1 MRRIL
6 KISAGILFS
15 LFFLLFLV
23 LSVLQS
29 EAGQKKLRSELT
41 RILSEELQTQVSVGH
56 ISWGIVDGVKIKD
69 IYIEDQQ
76 GDTLFFVGDLRARIK
91 LIDSDKHFVFLRKI
105 SLDQVNVNFRQYSGD
120 TTFNY
125 VFFFDALSTGN
136 TDTSRAPVIWTL
148 LFEKVLLE
156 NTRFRM
162 RIDDDTVSG
171 RQFREND
178 MYFTDIHA
186 ELRDFYVVDDS
197 LNFYA
202 KELRLK
208 EHNSVEITHMQ
219 ANSVICSKGMFFSNL
234 ELETP
239 NSSLK
244 DYFSMEYSHWR
255 DFGNFND
262 DVYMIGRLKG
272 SKVSFVDIRYFSD
285 ALLDWGE
292 TIEIAGE
299 AVGPLS
305 SMKARGLD
313 IRFGEKS
320 SLTGALT
327 MRGLPNIDE
336 TFIDATIDKASG
348 NRDELA
354 SLLQMNNLPEELD
367 KLGDFEYSGR
377 FTGFTYDFVAFGDFH
392 TDLGFVSTDINMKL
406 HVPEEYSGTLET
418 VDFDMGT
425 LLDVPEIGKLS
436 LKGSV
441 KGKYFELD
449 SMETEIQASISRLD
463 INNYSYQNM
472 EVNGVLK
479 DLFFEGNLDVKDPN
493 LVMNFDGKVNFKGE
507 RPVFDCIA
515 DFEKANV
522 AELNWIPN
530 FPARVS
536 GEIVM
541 DFNGSKLDDFLGTIW
556 VRNMEI
562 EKDKQVYPIDSLM
575 LQSVYGSNYRRITLK
590 SDYIDAKLEG
600 DFLPSELG
608 NSFNNYLVQLL
619 PNTVKLERVE
629 LKAQDFTFDIDV
641 KNTKEISELI
651 SPNIWINSATI
662 SGSYNTA
669 TSALSMRAL
678 VDQLTWGT
686 FEFDQLGVRADSSVG
701 DEPFEL
707 QVFCL
712 EVYESDSLVAHGINF
727 DFDVAK
733 ENIAFAIQGYSS
745 PYSTEISLNGNL
757 VYTDTSISTV
767 FDPSYIL
774 MDTLKWR
781 IADNA
786 RLTLVH
792 DSILMIDNFTL
803 AAYDQSVHVNGIL
816 FSKDQDKLLVDF
828 KHFDLAVLNPFVF
841 PLGDGSL
848 QGLAEGTIHVQSFE
862 GKLPLFTSDLRIDSL
877 GFNHEVLGNLLLKA
891 QVANKYQIITVNGI
905 LQDGPT
911 QRIALSGF
919 ISTSKESSGYNLKLE
934 MEETPLYLF
943 QPFMDGLVSD
953 LKGTGKGRLDIS
965 GPLNKPELKGKLYL
979 EEAGMRVD
987 YLNTAYHFNTT
998 VTITSNRIDVGRFKI
1013 YDEYN
1018 NSGYLSGY
1026 VTHDFFSDFVLNIEL
1041 SSLKNFLCLN
1051 TGLEHNPDYYGTAYM
1066 TGYARFN
1073 GPLDNMKI
1081 DVKGKTERG
1090 SAFFIPLEN
1099 YGGSSEL
1106 AFIRFVDFDDYG
1118 AELPYQDLSGIQL
1131 NFDLEITPSAEIQLI
1146 FDSKLG
1152 DIIRARGY
1160 SHMLMSINSN
1170 GDFKMYGEYEI
1181 EEGDYLF
1188 TAVNLFNK
1196 KFEMVRGG
1204 KIVWNGDPMKATLN
1218 LEAVYHTKASIA
1230 NLVLGVVRE
1239 EDMAPYRQLTEVEA
1253 IMKLRGALTS
1263 PDIRFGFRLPNMASM
1278 SSAGVNI
1285 STLRTII
1292 RRIETDQEEMTRQ
1305 VFSLLVANTFIPPA
1319 VNQQYAHAGS
1329 SVQSGF
1335 VSSSV
1340 GDLFSNQVS
1349 NWLGQINSDWNF
1361 GVNYLV
1367 GQQQSDFLIN
1377 ASRRFF
1383 DDRLQIEGTFA
1394 TNANFYN
1401 YTSAMYTITPDGRLR
1416 VRAFNRTGMLQ
1427 SSDQLGSTTNAIN
1440 RNINTQGVG
1449 LYYSIEFDKLEKDR
1463 RAIRKRLKEEK
1474 KALQNN

>member
-15 LFFLLFLV
+15 LFFLIFLV

-29 EAGQKKLRSELT
+29 EAGQKKLRTELA
-41 RILSEELQTQVSVGH
+41 RILSGELKTRVSVGH
-56 ISWGIVDGVKIKD
+56 ISWNIFDGVKIKEV
-69 IYIEDQQ
+69 YIEDQH
-76 GDTLFFVGDLRARIK
+76 GDTLFFVGDLQARIK
-91 LIDSDKHFVFLRKI
+91 LIDSEKHFVFLRKV
-105 SLDQVNVNFRQYSGD
+105 SLDQVNINFRQYSGD
-120 TTFNY
+120 TSFNY

-136 TDTSRAPVIWTL
+136 TDTSKAPVIWTL
-148 LFEKVLLE
+148 LFENVKLDH
-156 NTRFRM
+156 TRFRM
-162 RIDDDTVSG
+162 RIDDDTVTG

-178 MYFTDIHA
+178 MYFTDIYA

-239 NSSLK
+239 NSSLQ

-262 DVYMIGRLKG
+262 DIYMTARLKG
-272 SKVSFVDIRYFSD
+272 STVSFVDIRYFSD
-285 ALLDWGE
+285 NLLDWGE
-292 TIEIAGE
+292 KIQIAGE
-299 AVGPLS
+299 AEGPLS
-305 SMKARGLD
+305 SMKAKNLD
-313 IRFGEKS
+313 IQFGEKS
-320 SLTGALT
+320 SLKGALT

-354 SLLQMNNLPEELD
+354 NLLQMQTLPEELD
-367 KLGDFEYSGR
+367 KLGDFHYSGR
-377 FTGFTYDFVAFGDFH
+377 FTGFIYDFVAFGDFH
-392 TDLGFVSTDINMKL
+392 TDLGYVSTDINMKL
-406 HVPEEYSGTLET
+406 HAPEEYSGTLET
-418 VDFDMGT
+418 VDFDLGT
-425 LLDVPEIGKLS
+425 LLGVAEIGKLS
-436 LKGSV
+436 FNGSV
-441 KGKYFELD
+441 KGKSFDLD
-449 SMETEIQASISRLD
+449 SMETEVHASVSRLD

-472 EVNGVLK
+472 EVNGVLR

-493 LVMNFDGKVNFKGE
+493 LVMNFDGKVNFKGD

-522 AELNWIPN
+522 AELGWIPD
-530 FPARVS
+530 FPAKVS

-541 DFNGSKLDDFLGTIW
+541 DFNGSSLDDFLGTIW
-556 VRNMEI
+556 VRDMEI
-562 EKDKQVYPIDSLM
+562 EKDKRVYPIDSLM
-575 LQSVYGSNYRRITLK
+575 LQSVYGSNYRLITLK

-608 NSFNNYLVQLL
+608 NSFNNYLAQLL
-619 PNTVKLERVE
+619 PNTMDLRRVDI
-629 LKAQDFTFDIDV
+629 LAQDFTFDIDI
-641 KNTKEISELI
+641 KNTEGISELI
-651 SPNIWINSATI
+651 AKDTWINSASI

-678 VDQLTWGT
+678 VDQLTWGS
-686 FEFDQLGVRADSSVG
+686 FEFNQLGVSADSSVG
-701 DEPFEL
+701 DQPFDL

-712 EVYESDSLVAHGINF
+712 EIYESDSLIAHGINL

-733 ENIAFAIQGYSS
+733 DNIEFAIQGYST

-757 VYTDTSISTV
+757 VYTDTSISTA

-774 MDTLKWR
+774 MDTLKWA
-781 IADNA
+781 IANDA
-786 RLTLVH
+786 RLSLVH
-792 DSILMIDNFTL
+792 DSILVIDNFTL
-803 AAYDQSVHVNGIL
+803 AAADQSVHVNGIL
-816 FSKDQDKLLVDF
+816 FSEDRDKLLINF
-828 KHFDLAVLNPFVF
+828 EQFDLAVLNPFLF
-841 PLGDGSL
+841 PLNDGSL
-848 QGLAEGTIHVQSFE
+848 HGLAQGTVNIKSFE
-862 GKLPLFTSDLRIDSL
+862 GKMPLFTSDLRIDSL
-877 GFNHEVLGNLLLKA
+877 GYNKEILGNLLLKA

-905 LQDGPT
+905 LQDGLT

-919 ISTSKESSGYNLKLE
+919 VNTSKESNGYNLKLE
-934 MEETPLYLF
+934 MESTPLYLF
-943 QPFMDGLVSD
+943 EPFTEGLVSE
-953 LKGTGKGRLDIS
+953 LKGTGKGRLEIS

-979 EEAGMRVD
+979 EEAGMKVD
-987 YLNTAYHFNTT
+987 YLNTSYHFNST
-998 VTITSNRIDVGRFKI
+998 VTITSNRIDVGRFKV
-1013 YDEYN
+1013 YDEKDN
-1018 NSGYLSGY
+1018 TGYLSGY
-1026 VTHDFFSDFVLNIEL
+1026 VTHDFFSDFGLNLEL

-1066 TGYARFN
+1066 TGYARFS

-1081 DVKGKTERG
+1081 DIKGKTERG
-1090 SAFFIPLEN
+1090 SAFFVPLEN

-1106 AFIRFVDFDDYG
+1106 AFIRFVSFDDYG
-1118 AELPYQDLSGIQL
+1118 AELPYQDLTGIQL
-1131 NFDLEITPSAEIQLI
+1131 NFDLEITPSTEVQLI

-1160 SHMLMSINSN
+1160 SHLIMSINSN

-1188 TAVNLFNK
+1188 TAVNLINK
-1196 KFEMVRGG
+1196 KFEMERGG

-1218 LEAVYHTKASIA
+1218 LQAVYHTKASVE

-1239 EDMAPYRQLTEVEA
+1239 EDMSAYRQRTEVEA
-1253 IMKLRGALTS
+1253 IMKLRGALTA
-1263 PDIRFGFRLPNMASM
+1263 PEIRFGFRLPNMASM
-1278 SSAGVNI
+1278 SSTGVNI
-1285 STLRTII
+1285 STLQTII
-1292 RRIETDQEEMTRQ
+1292 RRIESDQEEMTRQ

-1319 VNQQYAHAGS
+1319 INQQYAHAGS

-1340 GDLFSNQVS
+1340 GDLLSNQVS
-1349 NWLGQINSDWNF
+1349 NWLGQINSNWNL
-1361 GVNYLV
+1361 GVNYLM
-1367 GQQQSDFLIN
+1367 GDQQSDLLIN

-1383 DDRLQIEGTFA
+1383 DDRLEIEGTFGA
-1394 TNANFYN
+1394 NANFYN
-1401 YTSAMYTITPDGRLR
+1401 YFSAMYAITPDGRLR
-1416 VRAFNRTGMLQ
+1416 VRAFNRTGTLQ

-1449 LYYSIEFDKLEKDR
+1449 LHYSIEFDKLDKDR
-1463 RAIRKRLKEEK
+1463 RAIRKRLNEEK
-1474 KALQNN
+1474 KAQQNN